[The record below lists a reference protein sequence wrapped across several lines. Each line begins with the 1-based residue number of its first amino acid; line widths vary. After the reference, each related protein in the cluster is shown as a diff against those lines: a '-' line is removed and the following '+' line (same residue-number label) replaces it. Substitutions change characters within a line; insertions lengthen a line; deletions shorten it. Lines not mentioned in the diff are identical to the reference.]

1 LLARLRVDESSVR
14 ELLALWACCLLDVW
28 WWGFF
33 RMYSLTQAGD
43 EASKGPV
50 MMFCVGDSMGHKSQ
64 S

>member
-1 LLARLRVDESSVR
+1 
-14 ELLALWACCLLDVW
+14 
-28 WWGFF
+28 
-33 RMYSLTQAGD
+33 MYSLTQEGD